1 MLVVL
6 LFLIIIISIF
16 ITSALWFGMQL
27 TIENI
32 NCKED
37 LNNLS
42 KNILNLKIFSLIQS
56 ILLIIYIIISL
67 C

>member
-1 MLVVL
+1 MLVAL

-27 TIENI
+27 TIEKI

-56 ILLIIYIIISL
+56 ILLIIYIILSL